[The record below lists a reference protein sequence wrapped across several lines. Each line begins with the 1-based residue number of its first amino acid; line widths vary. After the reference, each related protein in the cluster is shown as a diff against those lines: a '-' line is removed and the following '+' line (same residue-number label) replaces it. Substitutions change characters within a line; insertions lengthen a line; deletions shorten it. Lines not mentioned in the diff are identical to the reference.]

1 MRPLLYALVVCKQ
14 ADDFRLGGFQD
25 GADLGLGHIGQQ
37 DPLFR
42 QIIGD
47 GDGTDGAAIIGD
59 GGFGM
64 SVGNSNAK
72 PIGDQ

>member
-1 MRPLLYALVVCKQ
+1 
-14 ADDFRLGGFQD
+14 
-25 GADLGLGHIGQQ
+25 LGHIGQQ